1 MCKGKLWKRY
11 VDDTVAFVKTD
22 EIKNVL
28 SSLNSY
34 CSNIQ
39 FTMETEQNNQIPFLD
54 VLLIRNVE
62 TISTTVYRKVTNT
75 DIYIN
80 WKSFA
85 PNNWKWETLKRLVRR
100 AYDVCSS
107 DYYLGCELQHLKKV
121 FHEQNDY
128 PIWVVN
134 KVFKEFQSKHNEAA
148 PIATGNEERNNNV
161 KNHLLVL
168 PYKGSAAMHIISSMQ
183 KLIVPFRTM

>member
-1 MCKGKLWKRY
+1 M
-11 VDDTVAFVKTD
+11 KT
-22 EIKNVL
+22 
-28 SSLNSY
+28 
-34 CSNIQ
+34 
-39 FTMETEQNNQIPFLD
+39 
-54 VLLIRNVE
+54 
-62 TISTTVYRKVTNT
+62 
-75 DIYIN
+75 
-80 WKSFA
+80 
-85 PNNWKWETLKRLVRR
+85 LVRR

-107 DYYLGCELQHLKKV
+107 DYYLACELQHLKKV

-168 PYKGSAAMHIISSMQ
+168 PYKGSAIMHIISSVRKQVNRALPDDVKM
-183 KLIVPFRTM
+183 IVSYTGKILSTCFNVKDKTVFNHEHDIVYYAKCPEK